1 MYVYIYIYTYIHVYR
16 YLHLH
21 VYNAC
26 MCLHKSQAVVFFCVG
41 VCARAGAVFD
51 RTQASELVS
60 VQQRQQE
67 RGREQDR
74 QCTCASVKDTASE
87 REKARACISL

>member
-1 MYVYIYIYTYIHVYR
+1 M
-16 YLHLH
+16 
-21 VYNAC
+21 
-26 MCLHKSQAVVFFCVG
+26 VFFCVG

-51 RTQASELVS
+51 RTQASEIVS

-87 REKARACISL
+87 REKSESVYKFVSGRGCVILCAYVYARRT